1 MIELPRACVVDKC
14 IPKKTFYEKVNIS
27 NSIREEFTD
36 KLSKIYWR
44 YKISEDTINLSK
56 TEDVEEIEVFELE
69 LKEKYN
75 CKKIVRAITKNIPY
89 PILFYITYEEDFQYA
104 IKYNDEIFF
113 SEWNDNTSFT
123 FSGLNIE
130 FIYDNIV
137 KTITNVDDSVK
148 DLDSEIQRQNEILK
162 LENEIKKLEGKIR
175 SEKQFN
181 IKVQYNEQITKL
193 KKKIEELN
201 NNGTIYD

>member
-1 MIELPRACVVDKC
+1 MIELPKACVVDKF

-27 NSIREEFTD
+27 NSIKEEFTE

-44 YKISEDTINLSK
+44 YKISEDTINISK
-56 TEDVEEIEVFELE
+56 TEDVEEIEIFELE

-75 CKKIVRAITKNIPY
+75 CKNIIRIITKNIPY
-89 PILFYITYEEDFQYA
+89 PILFYIKYESNFQYA

-113 SEWNDNTSFT
+113 SEWNDNISFT

-130 FIYDNIV
+130 VIYDNIV
-137 KTITNVDDSVK
+137 KAIVKIDKSVIDVNAELQK
-148 DLDSEIQRQNEILK
+148 QNILQNLEKEISK
-162 LENEIKKLEGKIR
+162 LENKIR

-181 IKVQYNEQITKL
+181 IKVQYNEQIAEL
-193 KKKIEELN
+193 KKKIEESK
-201 NNGTIYD
+201 NNGE

>member
-1 MIELPRACVVDKC
+1 MIELPRACVVDKF
-14 IPKKTFYEKVNIS
+14 IPKKTFYEKVSLS

-44 YKISEDTINLSK
+44 YKISEDTINVSR
-56 TEDVEEIEVFELE
+56 TEEIEEIEVFELE

-75 CKKIVRAITKNIPY
+75 CKNIIKVITKNIPY
-89 PILFYITYEEDFQYA
+89 PILFYIKYESNFQYA

-113 SEWNDNTSFT
+113 SEWNDNISFT

-130 FIYDNIV
+130 VIYDNIV
-137 KTITNVDDSVK
+137 KAIVKIDKSVIDVNAELQK
-148 DLDSEIQRQNEILK
+148 QNILQNLEKEISK
-162 LENEIKKLEGKIR
+162 LENKIR

-181 IKVQYNEQITKL
+181 IKVQYNEQIAEL
-193 KKKIEELN
+193 KKKIEELK
-201 NNGTIYD
+201 NNGE

>member
-1 MIELPRACVVDKC
+1 MIELPRACVVDKF

-44 YKISEDTINLSK
+44 YKISEDTINISK
-56 TEDVEEIEVFELE
+56 TEDVEEIEVFILE

-75 CKKIVRAITKNIPY
+75 CKNIIKVITKNIPY
-89 PILFYITYEEDFQYA
+89 PILFYIKYENDFQYA
-104 IKYNDEIFF
+104 IKYNDEVFF
-113 SEWNDNTSFT
+113 SEWNDNISFT

-130 FIYDNIV
+130 VIYDNIV
-137 KTITNVDDSVK
+137 KSIVKIDNSVIDVNAELQK
-148 DLDSEIQRQNEILK
+148 QNILQNLEKEISK
-162 LENEIKKLEGKIR
+162 LENKIR

-181 IKVQYNEQITKL
+181 IRVQYNEQITEI
-193 KKKIEELN
+193 KKKIEELK
-201 NNGTIYD
+201 NNGK